1 MLLCFIFFIFSWNR
15 TPLDDAKQYNHKNVI
30 KLLQGVLVLSE
41 EDKPNPDNLYIN
53 LSSTNE
59 MNKKSISFKD
69 KKQHELKININN
81 FYVL

>member
-1 MLLCFIFFIFSWNR
+1 MLLCFIFSIFSWNR

-30 KLLQGVLVLSE
+30 KLLHGALVLNE

-59 MNKKSISFKD
+59 MNQKSISFKD
-69 KKQHELKININN
+69 KKLHEQKISTNN